1 MERNMDAPVIERRQ
15 AGGQGPSDP
24 PGPPPVTAN
33 ITPTPNPPF
42 TPPAA
47 LPGGD
52 GLAIRRANFPDV
64 VAFHAPGLR
73 RYSTSEFN
81 TQEPGEFISI
91 SLTGNSCAL
100 GCDHCKTEVLK
111 TMTPLPRMEESL
123 FGLCARAAEK
133 GAKGVLIS
141 GGCDSRGRVP
151 LMRHIPDLLR
161 VRRELGL
168 KLRVHPGL
176 PDSETCAAL
185 GEVGLDGAMVD
196 IIGHEDTIREV
207 YHLDAAPEDYGAML
221 ADLARHGVPAVP
233 HIVLGLHFGRLLGEW
248 RALGIIAA
256 HPLKLLV
263 LVVLMP
269 LSGTPMAQV
278 APPPLEQVGAFFQ
291 QARQRLP
298 ATPIMLG
305 CARPMGGYKQSVDRL
320 AIDAGFNGIA
330 YPAQGIVE
338 YAREKQLRPEFYNTC
353 CGVV

>member
-1 MERNMDAPVIERRQ
+1 MDAPHIERQR
-15 AGGQGPSDP
+15 PE
-24 PGPPPVTAN
+24 GPPMDTA
-33 ITPTPNPPF
+33 TT
-42 TPPAA
+42 PAA

-73 RYSTSEFN
+73 RYRTSEFD
-81 TQEPGEFISI
+81 THDPGEFISI
-91 SLTGNSCAL
+91 SLTGQSCAL
-100 GCDHCKTEVLK
+100 DCEHCKTEVLK
-111 TMTPLPRMEESL
+111 TMTPLPQAEGSL
-123 FGLCARAAEK
+123 FTLCARAAEN
-133 GAKGVLIS
+133 GARGVLIS

-161 VRRELGL
+161 VRQELGL

-176 PDSETCAAL
+176 PDPETCAAL

-221 ADLARHGVPAVP
+221 AELARHGVPAVP
-233 HIVLGLHFGRLLGEW
+233 HIVLGLHYGRFLGEW
-248 RALGIIAA
+248 RALEMIAA

-269 LSGTPMAQV
+269 LSGTTMADA
-278 APPPLEQVGAFFQ
+278 APPPLEQVGAFFEL
-291 QARQRLP
+291 ARQRLP
-298 ATPIMLG
+298 AIPIMLG
-305 CARPMGGYKQSVDRL
+305 CARPMGAYKQAVDRM

-338 YAREKQLRPEFYNTC
+338 YARQKRLQPEFYNSC